1 MAPFFVAVFLV
12 VALIFVAFA
21 RAATTLPPSAVIVT
35 ILPAPTVQAQPPA
48 PSIACTTDGGAP
60 VATITIVGYQGPY
73 TLSISGD
80 TRNFLVSDGAGHTG
94 LSVDNG
100 NAIIVVPTGI
110 NMADCGKT
118 KYLTMTAVTP

>member
-1 MAPFFVAVFLV
+1 MAAIALFLFL
-12 VALIFVAFA
+12 AYA
-21 RAATTLPPSAVIVT
+21 RAATLPPNAVIVT
-35 ILPAPTVQAQPPA
+35 ISPAPTVQAQPPA
-48 PSIACTTDGGAP
+48 PSIACTVDGGSP
-60 VATITIVGYQGPY
+60 VAAISIVGYQGPY

-118 KYLTMTAVTP
+118 KYLTVTAVIP